1 MLFLYNINIMANI
14 DQNIISA
21 KDKLD
26 NLLGISDDSKVKTID
41 DYLNELEI
49 NQTSLSDIENDIK
62 TNLTNIDNNISN
74 FKIENIGDIQ
84 SSLGNIAELIN
95 TSKNIISH
103 LYNNIINT
111 DLIDTELVNA
121 TASFIEVAHRNT
133 KEYIDLYKDR
143 MKFLDKVKFE
153 MIQLENKKE
162 LMRYKHELEMQKLA
176 KTGETVL
183 PENTIEYTQEDIIRI
198 LDEKE

>member
-1 MLFLYNINIMANI
+1 MANI
-14 DQNIISA
+14 SNP
-21 KDKLD
+21 KEHLD
-26 NLLGISDDSKVKTID
+26 SLLGISDSSTNKSID
-41 DYLNELEI
+41 DYLNELEV
-49 NQTSLSDIENDIK
+49 NQVSLDNIE
-62 TNLTNIDNNISN
+62 TNIKENISTIDNKIAN
-74 FKIENIGDIQ
+74 FKIEDIGDIQ

-103 LYNNIINT
+103 LYNNIVNT

-143 MKFLDKVKFE
+143 MRFLDKVKFE

-183 PENTIEYTQEDIIRI
+183 PENTIEYTQEDIIRM
-198 LDEKE
+198 LEENS